1 MSTLFTKILVFDW
14 ENHMNNHKLSINGK
28 ISNNLLNLHTF
39 IENWEMNG
47 EKLIHGNVDNNGKM
61 CSVTMN

>member
-1 MSTLFTKILVFDW
+1 
-14 ENHMNNHKLSINGK
+14 MNNRKLSINGK
-28 ISNNLLNLHTF
+28 KIEQFAESAYIGRVF
-39 IENWEMNG
+39 IENWEIDG